1 MAKAGLPRDAVESP
15 GGETTNPQLDRL
27 LLKIVDGGLAGCI
40 FLVPMLMGGRQAPG
54 QLVLITLAVVVA
66 TAWSVRQLLRT
77 QFRWRPCGAQWL
89 LAAGAILLVLQI
101 APLSPSMLSRVAPH
115 TSRILPLWTGLTP
128 GNGQSAENA
137 ATASMGSWNC
147 ISLVPAETE
156 AALAVFL
163 AYCLLFLVTVQRIH
177 SVADVERLLRWIAV
191 AAVVMAGFGLI
202 QLLAGN
208 GKFFW
213 FYEHPFTDTSKVAK
227 GSFTNRNHFAHFLA
241 LGIGPLIWWLQ
252 DNQAGRRQSKHRQS
266 KHHQSGTPAGQFHW
280 QQQFSGLCCLG
291 IGVVLFA
298 GLMSLSRGGAL
309 AMLLAAVIC
318 VAVCC
323 RARTLGIR
331 VVLSLGGAAA
341 LIGALLAIN
350 GYDRVST
357 RIDSLSSGSVERMD
371 RDAGR
376 RTIWNTVIRA
386 IPDYALLGAGAGS
399 HREVY
404 PLYLQQPMETEY
416 THAENGF
423 LQNLLETGVVG
434 LTLVAVGIG
443 LCAFWC
449 IAGLRRSVSKRAQ
462 VCIGAVAAG
471 LAVSVAHSMADFV
484 WYVPA
489 CMAIV
494 AVLAGC
500 ACRLCQLSGGQLG
513 DGRNAPSLRSAPVP
527 RPMAAAAVVVLAAV
541 GVWMIVGRVGPARA
555 ESHWDRY
562 RIMAFASSE
571 AADGEHSQASPG
583 ADRVDK
589 ASAEAL
595 SRMIGEL
602 ELVVRHDPSHAR
614 AHLRLAAAYLRRF
627 NLRQQDAENVMPLS
641 QIRDAA
647 IQGRAA
653 ADPTVRQQTE
663 QWLTRTIGG
672 PENKLQ
678 QALRHAREGLALCPL
693 QGEGYLYIAEL
704 QFLEGPHAATDKEPY
719 IAQALKVRPFD
730 GDVLFEA
737 GRDAWLNGN
746 HQKGMMYWQQCFR
759 ISRKHQ
765 KQLIDRLAYCVPV
778 EFLLEQFEPDLY
790 AAGLLNDTYCE
801 LGRPERSAQLY
812 QAYLINCRIFHRSPT
827 GPDAAQTWWRDEFA
841 RVCLHHARMAEAER
855 QNLSAKRA
863 VDIWL
868 KLRRSYYLLGN
879 LDAAV
884 ECARRAMKCNPTHH
898 RTRYLLGKCLAERG
912 NYAEAE
918 QHLRWCL
925 DRRPDDNALAAL
937 IDRVAEKRIRSDDV
951 SLRPDDNTTLHR

>member
-1 MAKAGLPRDAVESP
+1 MAKAGPPRNAVESP
-15 GGETTNPQLDRL
+15 GGAATNPQLDRL
-27 LLKIVDGGLAGCI
+27 LLRIVDGGLAGCI

-54 QLVLITLAVVVA
+54 QLVLVTLSVVVA
-66 TAWSVRQLLRT
+66 AAWFVRQLLRT
-77 QFRWRPCGAQWL
+77 KFLWRRCDAQWL
-89 LAAGAILLVLQI
+89 LAAGAILLVVQI

-115 TSRILPLWTGLTP
+115 TSRILPLWTGVTP
-128 GNGQSAENA
+128 GNGGSVETA
-137 ATASMGSWNC
+137 AVASMGSWKC

-163 AYCLLFLVTVQRIH
+163 AYCLLFFVTVQRIRG
-177 SVADVERLLRWIAV
+177 VEDVERLLRWIAV
-191 AAVVMAGFGLI
+191 AVVIMAGFGLV
-202 QLLAGN
+202 QLLAAN

-213 FYEHPFTDTSKVAK
+213 FYEHPFSDTSKVAK

-252 DNQAGRRQSKHRQS
+252 DNLTGHRQTRRRQT
-266 KHHQSGTPAGQFHW
+266 GTLAGQFQT
-280 QQQFSGLCCLG
+280 QQRFNGLRCLG

-331 VVLSLGGAAA
+331 VVLSLAAAAA
-341 LIGALLAIN
+341 LIGALLAIH

-357 RIDSLSSGSVERMD
+357 RIDSLNSGSVERMD
-371 RDAGR
+371 QDAGR

-386 IPDYALLGAGAGS
+386 IPDYALLGAGVGS

-404 PLYLQQPMETEY
+404 PLYLEQPLETEY
-416 THAENGF
+416 THAENGP
-423 LQNLLETGVVG
+423 LQVLLETGVVG
-434 LTLVAVGIG
+434 LTLVGVGIG

-449 IAGLRRSVSKRAQ
+449 IAGLRRSVSKRVQ

-489 CMAIV
+489 CMAVV

-500 ACRLCQLSGGQLG
+500 ACRLYQLG
-513 DGRNAPSLRSAPVP
+513 GGRNDLSLRPTPVPSL
-527 RPMAAAAVVVLAAV
+527 MAAAAVLVLLAV
-541 GVWMIVGRVGPARA
+541 GVWMIAGRVGPALA
-555 ESHWDRY
+555 EPHWDRY

-571 AADGEHSQASPG
+571 TADFASSEAADKEHSQASPG
-583 ADRVDK
+583 VDRVDK

-595 SRMIGEL
+595 TRMIGEL

-627 NLRQQDAENVMPLS
+627 NLRQQEAENVMPLS

-647 IQGRAA
+647 SQGRAA

-663 QWLTRTIGG
+663 QWLARTIGG

-678 QALRHAREGLALCPL
+678 QALQHAREGLALCPL
-693 QGEGYLYIAEL
+693 QGEGYLYVAEL
-704 QFLEGPHAATDKEPY
+704 RFLEGPRAATDKLPY

-737 GRDAWLNGN
+737 GREAWFESDYR
-746 HQKGMMYWQQCFR
+746 QGMKYWQQCFR

-778 EFLLEQFEPDLY
+778 EFLLKEFEPDLY
-790 AAGLLNDTYCE
+790 AAGFLHDAYRE
-801 LGRPERSAQLY
+801 LGGLERSGQLY
-812 QAYLINCRIFHRSPT
+812 EAYQVNCRIFRQPP
-827 GPDAAQTWWRDEFA
+827 GGLDAARIWWRAEFA
-841 RVCLHHARMAEAER
+841 RVCQHYVRAAEAER
-855 QNLSAKRA
+855 QDLSAKNA
-863 VDIWL
+863 VKTWL

-884 ECARRAMKCNPTHH
+884 ECARRAMKYDPNHQ
-898 RTRYLLGKCLAERG
+898 RTRHALATCLAEQG

-925 DRRPDDNALAAL
+925 DRRPGNKMLL
-937 IDRVAEKRIRSDDV
+937 RMIDRVAEKRIRSDDV
-951 SLRPDDNTTLHR
+951 SLRPDGNTDLRR